1 MTSPK
6 AAMLAMLLERYEEAG
21 RVVVYAGFQASVD
34 MVEEECKKQDW
45 SVFKADGRGWIGD
58 EELLRAMDR
67 SNPEYL
73 ALKQK
78 YPKIAFIGHPKS
90 AGMGLTLTSSPV
102 VIYYSNDFN
111 ADDRVQSEARI
122 HRAGMDTNTCPTII
136 DLVVLDT
143 DTYVLKNLMTKR
155 TLQGITLGQIE
166 EEMKHLKLE
175 NVEVEDY
182 NG

>member
-1 MTSPK
+1 
-6 AAMLAMLLERYEEAG
+6 
-21 RVVVYAGFQASVD
+21 
-34 MVEEECKKQDW
+34 
-45 SVFKADGRGWIGD
+45 
-58 EELLRAMDR
+58 
-67 SNPEYL
+67 
-73 ALKQK
+73 
-78 YPKIAFIGHPKS
+78 
-90 AGMGLTLTSSPV
+90 
-102 VIYYSNDFN
+102 
-111 ADDRVQSEARI
+111 
-122 HRAGMDTNTCPTII
+122 MDTNTCPTII